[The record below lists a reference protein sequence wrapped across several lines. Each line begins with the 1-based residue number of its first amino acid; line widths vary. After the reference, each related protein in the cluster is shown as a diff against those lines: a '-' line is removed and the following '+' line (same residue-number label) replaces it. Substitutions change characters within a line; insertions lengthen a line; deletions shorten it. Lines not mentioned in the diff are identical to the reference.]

1 MMGLFSWFINQY
13 VRVTRAQTYPLYII
27 YIYISLYIYIYHI
40 YIYKIYIYI
49 GQSSH
54 KPTQLSMSPR
64 PVEIVQDV
72 HLLVER
78 EVMDMVK
85 NPLLNW

>member
-1 MMGLFSWFINQY
+1 MMGLFLLVYQPY
-13 VRVTRAQTYPLYII
+13 VRVTRAQTYPLYMI
-27 YIYISLYIYIYHI
+27 YIYISYIYDIY
-40 YIYKIYIYI
+40 IYIYI

-64 PVEIVQDV
+64 PVEILQDV